1 MSKIEALVAVDG
13 LWAHSVAASVMGT
26 TKWGI
31 PFPLSPRH
39 VLLLTHPLP
48 VVQEVPPPSP
58 DSGQGIKDSLTT

>member
-1 MSKIEALVAVDG
+1 MCPGRLPVLWMSKIEALVAVDG

-48 VVQEVPPPSP
+48 VVQEVPPPFP
-58 DSGQGIKDSLTT
+58 